1 VRAKAVTRI
10 LVTGAAGFVGRAVLT
25 ALAQRGFVLRAAL
38 RNPAQSPLLAGIE
51 IVELPDLAS
60 EFDWKPFLNGV
71 DLVIHLAA
79 IADAAAATPALHDR
93 VNRWATQ
100 RLAGAAAG
108 SGISRFVFI
117 SSIRAQSGASADHA
131 LTEHDA
137 PEPSD
142 GYGRSKLAAEAAVR
156 AAGVPFSILRPVP
169 LYGPGVKGN
178 FGLLLRAA
186 QSRWPLPIKDFVNRR
201 SLLGIDN
208 LVSALEFVL
217 CAATTLDE
225 TYIVA
230 DPGIPPR
237 LADVMAILRQA
248 QGRRPMI
255 FPLSRPLVEMPM
267 RLLRPDLWE
276 RLGGNL
282 RADPAKLQTAGWQ
295 PLHDTRD
302 GLIALIQGADI
313 AAASRSRSTVPPSTP
328 TPKT

>member
-1 VRAKAVTRI
+1 M
-10 LVTGAAGFVGRAVLT
+10 
-25 ALAQRGFVLRAAL
+25 
-38 RNPAQSPLLAGIE
+38 PAGIE
-51 IVELPDLAS
+51 VVELPDLAS
-60 EFDWKPFLNGV
+60 EFDWKPLLTGV
-71 DLVIHLAA
+71 DRVIHLAA
-79 IADAAAATPALHDR
+79 IADSGAADTALHDR
-93 VNRWATQ
+93 VNRWATE
-100 RLAGAAAG
+100 RLARAAAE

-117 SSIRAQSGASADHA
+117 SSIRAQTGPSADHA
-131 LTEHDA
+131 LTERDA
-137 PEPSD
+137 PEATD

-186 QSRWPLPIKDFVNRR
+186 QSRWPLPVKDFVNRR

-208 LVSALEFVL
+208 LVSAMEFVL
-217 CAATTLDE
+217 SATATLDE

-230 DPGIPPR
+230 DPGTPPR
-237 LADVMAILRQA
+237 LAEVMAILRQA

-255 FPLSRPLVEMPM
+255 FALSRPTVEMPM

-276 RLGGNL
+276 RLSGNL
-282 RADPAKLQTAGWQ
+282 RADPAKLLAAGWQ

-302 GLIALIQGADI
+302 GLIALIQGAETV
-313 AAASRSRSTVPPSTP
+313 AASRSRSTIPPSTP

>member
-1 VRAKAVTRI
+1 

-25 ALAQRGFVLRAAL
+25 ALVPRGLVLRAAL
-38 RNPAQSPLLAGIE
+38 RNPPRSPLPAGIE

-60 EFDWKPFLNGV
+60 DFGWKPLLNGV
-71 DLVIHLAA
+71 DLLIHLAA
-79 IADAAAATPALHDR
+79 IADSTAASPALHDR
-93 VNRWATQ
+93 VNRWATE
-100 RLAGAAAG
+100 RLARAAAR

-117 SSIRAQSGASADHA
+117 SSIRAQSGPSADHA
-131 LTEHDA
+131 LTERDA

-178 FGLLLRAA
+178 FSLLLRAA
-186 QSRWPLPIKDFVNRR
+186 QSRWPLPVKDFVNRR

-208 LVSALEFVL
+208 LVSAIEFVL
-217 CAATTLDE
+217 SAAAALNE

-230 DPGIPPR
+230 DPGTPPR

-248 QGRRPMI
+248 QGRRSMI
-255 FPLSRPLVEMPM
+255 FPLSRPIVEMPM

-276 RLGGNL
+276 RLSGNL
-282 RADPAKLQTAGWQ
+282 RADPAKLLAAGWQ

-302 GLIALIQGADI
+302 GLIALIQGAET
-313 AAASRSRSTVPPSTP
+313 ATASRSRSTIPPSTP